1 MSGYGSELLP
11 AALPFGIGAFIG
23 IISFGILM
31 LVLMPVLLHKS
42 KASMLKGFLAV
53 SVSFLTL
60 SMGLLGCLL
69 VARESLLVFLAGELA
84 AFFVCWIALA
94 VYVMAGR

>member
-1 MSGYGSELLP
+1 MQGSEGEFLTFVLP
-11 AALPFGIGAFIG
+11 LGIGAFIG

-42 KASMLKGFLAV
+42 RASMLKGFLAV
-53 SVSFLTL
+53 SVSFSML
-60 SMGLLGCLL
+60 SMGLLACLL
-69 VARESLLVFLAGELA
+69 VARDQLLVFLAGELA
-84 AFFVCWIALA
+84 AFFACWIALA